1 MAFIFIQKRYIRS
14 LKSQEI
20 IGRRSLQQKKMS
32 VITSLKTETV
42 TSIPRVHKKF
52 IATVILLHF
61 IGLPRN
67 TAWQS
72 FFRNFKTLCRQIFL
86 AKLLHLRLREFLPV
100 FENKY
105 VNRTK
110 PESFDLKL

>member
-1 MAFIFIQKRYIRS
+1 
-14 LKSQEI
+14 
-20 IGRRSLQQKKMS
+20 MS

-61 IGLPRN
+61 HWFAEEYCLAIIFSQLQNTLSSNLP
-67 TAWQS
+67 
-72 FFRNFKTLCRQIFL
+72 

-100 FENKY
+100 FENRY
-105 VNRTK
+105 VKRTK

>member
-1 MAFIFIQKRYIRS
+1 
-14 LKSQEI
+14 
-20 IGRRSLQQKKMS
+20 MS

-61 IGLPRN
+61 HWF
-67 TAWQS
+67 AEEYCWQS
-72 FFRNFKTLCRQIFL
+72 FFRNFKTLCRQIFP
-86 AKLLHLRLREFLPV
+86 AKLLHLRLREFLTV